1 MCRLLGVVFRGE
13 FPTDT
18 LSELRILSEIGR
30 VPGDM
35 MPGHRDGWGMAS
47 FRDGRPYYLGRSTK
61 PAFRDP
67 SYDEAVHACERIA
80 PPNILLAHVR
90 AASSGGVSLEN
101 THPFIIGGLALAH
114 NGTVSGLPRD
124 SHGRVKGQTDS
135 EQIALF
141 VADRMKEKG
150 SLESAMK
157 SVINE
162 EIDHRTFTAA
172 IMVASDGRSLVGYR
186 DFASA
191 DKAAYYGLKVAKC
204 EDSVALFQEI
214 AVGCEGERSEVGKRE
229 LISISRELDVRSQR
243 V

>member
-1 MCRLLGVVFRGE
+1 MCRLLGVVFRGN
-13 FPTDT
+13 FPADT
-18 LSELRILSEIGR
+18 LSGLRRLSEVGR
-30 VPGDM
+30 VPGDL

-47 FRDGRPYYLGRSTK
+47 FRDGRPYYVGRSTK

-67 SYDEAVHACERIA
+67 LYDEAIHACASIG

-101 THPFIIGGLALAH
+101 THPFIVGGLVFAH

-124 SHGRVKGQTDS
+124 SQGRAKGQTDS
-135 EQIALF
+135 ELIALL

-157 SVINE
+157 SVIKE
-162 EIDHRTFTAA
+162 EIDDRTFTAA
-172 IMVASDGRSLVGYR
+172 IVVASDGRSLVGYR

-191 DKAAYYGLKVAKC
+191 DKAAYYNLKVARC
-204 EDSVALFQEI
+204 EKSVALFQET
-214 AVGCEGERSEVGKRE
+214 AVGCEGECSEVGKRA
-229 LISISRELDVRSQR
+229 LVSISRELDVRSQR